1 MTSLSTV
8 STFLEL
14 LRWRA
19 QDRPDHVTYTFLED
33 GDSKELTLTNH
44 ELDIEARAIAAKLQ
58 SVAEPGDRALLLF
71 PPGLPYITALY
82 GCLYAG
88 VVAVPAYPP
97 NRASLQKN
105 IPRLLSII
113 EDANVNVVLC
123 NTDIHGMAASL
134 FEDEH
139 GQGPHFIP
147 TDQVSS
153 DWAYDWSEPH
163 VKPEDIAILQYTSG
177 STGKP
182 KGVMLNHAN
191 ILDNSKQISRSFGVH
206 AGTVGVIWLP
216 PYHDMGLIGG
226 ILQPYYSGIRV
237 VMMAPFNFLRRPM
250 RWLRAISKYR
260 ATSSG
265 GPNFAYELCLQKVTE
280 KDLAE
285 LDLSSWELAFNGA
298 EPIAPH
304 TLDRFVETFG
314 ACNLRSEALYPCY
327 GMAET
332 TLILTG
338 GHHREAHV
346 IRRFDEGKL
355 EEHQAVPNEDPE
367 GSRALV
373 GCGAPVSDHIVEIVD
388 PESQHICAPG
398 RIGEI
403 WASGQSIA
411 QGYFNRPELT
421 EALFHARLDA
431 HPDARFLRTGDLG
444 FFQDGELFVTGRL
457 KDLIIIRGRN
467 YYPHDIERAVE
478 TCHDFIRPGAAAA
491 FSVDV
496 DGEEQLVLVQEI
508 QRKCKPEQY
517 PEVVEAVRRTIT
529 EAFEVRAHGV
539 VLIKQGSIAKTS
551 SGKIRRSTC
560 RQLFL
565 DGGLDVL
572 GEDLLSCKTTGHD
585 EVLCG
590 QLVTDLHETTEP
602 AARRLLLT
610 RLVSEILRG
619 QPGMAEA
626 KITPHTTLSSV
637 GVDSVTATEIANL
650 IETYLEVDLPVVFL
664 LEGPKILEIAE
675 ELQAMKWSSDAALL
689 EAGSDRYADLLS
701 RKQRGMR
708 RAARKSR
715 KEIVRS

>member
-1 MTSLSTV
+1 MTSLSSV
-8 STFLEL
+8 STYLEL

-19 QDRPDHVTYTFLED
+19 QDRPDHATYTFLED
-33 GDSKELTLTNH
+33 GDGKEAILTNH

-58 SVAEPGDRALLLF
+58 SVARPGDRALLLF

-113 EDANVNVVLC
+113 EDAHVNVVLC
-123 NTDIHGMAASL
+123 NTDIHSMAASL
-134 FEDEH
+134 FEDER
-139 GQGPHFIP
+139 GNGPHFIP

-153 DWAYDWSEPH
+153 DWAYDWSEPR
-163 VKPEDIAILQYTSG
+163 VNAEDIAILQYTSG

-182 KGVMLNHAN
+182 KGVMLSHAN
-191 ILDNSKQISRSFGVH
+191 ILDNSKQISRCFGVH

-237 VMMAPFNFLRRPM
+237 IMMAPFNFLRRPM
-250 RWLRAISKYR
+250 RWLRAISRYR

-265 GPNFAYELCLQKVTE
+265 APNFAYELCLQKVTE

-298 EPIAPH
+298 EPIAPR
-304 TLDRFVETFG
+304 TLDRFVDTFG
-314 ACNLRSEALYPCY
+314 ACNLRPEALYPCY

-338 GHHREAHV
+338 GNHREAHV
-346 IRRFDEGKL
+346 IRRFDEEKL
-355 EEHQAVPNEDPE
+355 EEHAAVPNADPE
-367 GSRALV
+367 TSRALV
-373 GCGAPVSDHIVEIVD
+373 GCGEPVADHLVEIVD
-388 PESQHICAPG
+388 PQTHERCEPG
-398 RIGEI
+398 VIGEI
-403 WASGQSIA
+403 WASGASIA
-411 QGYFNRPELT
+411 QGYFNRPKLT
-421 EALFHARLDA
+421 EAVFQARLEA
-431 HPDARFLRTGDLG
+431 FPGRRFLRTGDLG
-444 FFQDGELFVTGRL
+444 FFQDDALFVTGRL

-478 TCHDFIRPGAAAA
+478 TCHPAIRSGAAAA
-491 FSVDV
+491 FSVEI

-508 QRKCKPEQY
+508 LRKCKPDQY
-517 PEVVEAVRRTIT
+517 PEVVEVVRRTIS
-529 EAFEVRAHGV
+529 EAFEVRAHGI

-565 DGGLDVL
+565 DGELEVL
-572 GEDLLSCKTTGHD
+572 GEDLLSQKTTGHD
-585 EVLCG
+585 EVLCR
-590 QLVTDLHETTEP
+590 QLVTDMFETTEP
-602 AARRLLLT
+602 RTRRVLLT

-619 QPGMAEA
+619 QPGLAEA
-626 KITPHTTLSSV
+626 KIAPHTTLSSV

-650 IETYLEVDLPVVFL
+650 LETYLEVDLPVVFL
-664 LEGPKILEIAE
+664 LEGPKIQEIAE
-675 ELQAMKWSSDAALL
+675 ELQALKWSSDAALL
-689 EAGSDRYADLLS
+689 EAGSDRYADLHS
-701 RKQRGMR
+701 RKQRGIR

-715 KEIVRS
+715 KEIVLS